1 MATSMPQNVPTG
13 AGRVSPFL
21 SLSLTCPNH
30 HLQAFA
36 IGGSIVALTLGGF
49 YLNLRRM
56 KEKETARG
64 VNPMCTS
71 LPSSL
76 PVSPFDLTPTRTQ
89 SSRRSGTRT

>member
-13 AGRVSPFL
+13 AGRVRPFL

-30 HLQAFA
+30 YLQAFA

-71 LPSSL
+71 LPSSS
-76 PVSPFDLTPTRTQ
+76 PVSPSGLTPTRTQ